1 MTSWKYIN
9 ATFLYLLNNKL
20 NSKTFSSNKVK
31 EFKLKMREVISI
43 HVGQGG
49 I

>member
-1 MTSWKYIN
+1 MTSWRYSN
-9 ATFLYLLNNKL
+9 ATVFLFKHKL
-20 NSKTFSSNKVK
+20 NLKSFSSNRLT
-31 EFKLKMREVISI
+31 EFNMREVISI

>member
-1 MTSWKYIN
+1 MKIFKCN
-9 ATFLYLLNNKL
+9 CFIIFKHKL
-20 NSKTFSSNKVK
+20 NSKSFSSNKLT
-31 EFKLKMREVISI
+31 EFNMREVIAI